1 MGDAPGTQPTI
12 DKTASTPFAVVPVVL
27 LLVWW
32 MLGLFDNTTELIPG
46 HDDVLEYCIVLAV
59 VAGLVWGGLSIR
71 ASRGW
76 SVANRVLLAFASVL
90 LGLLSVALLSG
101 RIAVIVEGAIDF
113 PSASTKTYPGLL
125 VISRA
130 YQTHGKGAGWD
141 IQTTP
146 VWSDLNVTKADYDSM
161 LAHRGPGDHGR
172 NPDEI
177 SSSGFFCARVTLQ
190 QSGNALRVM
199 HAGSRTLPTG
209 TVVVCP
215 PAHPESTAFK
225 QP

>member
-12 DKTASTPFAVVPVVL
+12 DMTASTPFAVVPIVL
-27 LLVWW
+27 MLVWW
-32 MLGLFDNTTELIPG
+32 MLGFFDNTTELIPG
-46 HDDVLEYCIVLAV
+46 HDDVLEYCIVLGV
-59 VAGLVWGGLSIR
+59 VSGLVWGGLSIR

-76 SVANRVLLAFASVL
+76 IVANRVLLAAGSAL
-90 LGLLSVALLSG
+90 LGLFSVGLLSG
-101 RIAVIVEGAIDF
+101 RIAMIVEGSIDF
-113 PSASTKTYPGLL
+113 PSARTKTYPGLL

-130 YQTHGKGAGWD
+130 YQTHGKGAGWN

-146 VWSDLNVTKADYDSM
+146 IWSNLDVTKADYDSM

-177 SSSGFFCARVTLQ
+177 SSNGFFCARVTLQ

-209 TVVVCP
+209 TVIVCP